1 MAEDSTSAAANDRS
15 PEPGERRSESP
26 RQFTLWQRVQ
36 IAAASLVGY
45 LTVLIV
51 GRTLRCEIYGKEH
64 WEEEVRRGKG
74 YIATFCHNQ
83 IFLAIWFWRRRG
95 MVVLTS
101 QNFDGEYITRIIQ
114 RHGFGAVR
122 GSSSRG
128 GGRALLE
135 MIRCVRAG
143 SSAVITVDG
152 PRGPRFVAKPGVVLL
167 ARATGAA
174 ILCFHF
180 AVRPAFVFRKSW
192 DQTEFPYPF
201 ARAAAFI
208 APPIVISPD
217 AAEAEQEA
225 NLQEVQRTLDELRA
239 RGEEWTKRIR

>member
-1 MAEDSTSAAANDRS
+1 MRNLW
-15 PEPGERRSESP
+15 ERN
-26 RQFTLWQRVQ
+26 
-36 IAAASLVGY
+36 
-45 LTVLIV
+45 
-51 GRTLRCEIYGKEH
+51 
-64 WEEEVRRGKG
+64 WEEETRRGKG
-74 YIATFCHNQ
+74 YIATSCHNQ
-83 IFLAIWFWRRRG
+83 IFAAIWFWRRRG
-95 MVVLTS
+95 MVVLAS

-114 RHGFGAVR
+114 RHGFTVAR

-135 MIRCVRAG
+135 MIRAVRAG
-143 SSAVITVDG
+143 HEAVITVDG

-167 ARATGAA
+167 ARATGAP

-208 APPIVISPD
+208 A
-217 AAEAEQEA
+217 
-225 NLQEVQRTLDELRA
+225 RR
-239 RGEEWTKRIR
+239 